1 MDLATHKQALAARE
15 AHEAVIE
22 LKKIVDD
29 AAKLLLTAEIE
40 SFRAAVSRNENT
52 NAHKSLE
59 DVIERVKSP
68 AFDRA
73 VFEVREKLET
83 AVSAGKL
90 ETAVSAG

>member
-1 MDLATHKQALAARE
+1 MDSATQKQAFAARE

-29 AAKLLLTAEIE
+29 AARLLLTAEIE
-40 SFRAAVSRNENT
+40 SFRAAVSQNENSR
-52 NAHKSLE
+52 AHKSLQ

-68 AFDRA
+68 DFDRA
-73 VFEVREKLET
+73 VFAVREKVET

-90 ETAVSAG
+90 EAAISAG

>member
-1 MDLATHKQALAARE
+1 MDLATQRQAFAARE

-29 AAKLLLTAEIE
+29 AARLLLTAEIE
-40 SFRAAVSRNENT
+40 SFRAAVSRNENSS
-52 NAHKSLE
+52 AHKSLQ

-68 AFDRA
+68 DFDRA
-73 VFEVREKLET
+73 VFAVREKLET

-90 ETAVSAG
+90 EAAISAG